1 MQKISF
7 LLAFVFTG
15 LSLTAQNTK
24 SVHKLLRTGDAQYKE
39 FNLTGAEESY
49 RKALSA
55 NNTNPK
61 AGYNLSQ
68 TLHSKAQATENKEE
82 RAKLLA
88 SASEKYAQAANNI
101 KDKNKKS
108 NALQNQGA
116 ATLEKVNQNEDP
128 QQAEA
133 NVKELEKGA
142 KALKEALK
150 QNPQNK
156 AAAHNLAKIQSE
168 LKKQKQ
174 QQEKNKQQNKDKK
187 EDKKEDQDKKDQENK
202 KDDPNKPQPNNQPQ
216 QESKPEQKNQQ
227 MANAEQFLK
236 DIKETEKNTQKR
248 LLRSQKKY
256 SNLPLGA
263 AKQW

>member
-15 LSLTAQNTK
+15 LSLAAQDTK
-24 SVHKLLRTGDAQYKE
+24 SVHKLLRSGDTQYKE

-101 KDKNKKS
+101 KDKTKKS

-133 NVKELEKGA
+133 NVKELENGA
-142 KALKEALK
+142 KALKEAIK

-187 EDKKEDQDKKDQENK
+187 DDKKENQDKKDQENK

-216 QESKPEQKNQQ
+216 ESKPEQKEQQ
-227 MANAEQFLK
+227 MANAEQFLR
-236 DIKETEKNTQKR
+236 DIKEAEKNTQKR
-248 LLRSQKKY
+248 LLKGQKKY
-256 SNLPLGA
+256 SNLPSGA